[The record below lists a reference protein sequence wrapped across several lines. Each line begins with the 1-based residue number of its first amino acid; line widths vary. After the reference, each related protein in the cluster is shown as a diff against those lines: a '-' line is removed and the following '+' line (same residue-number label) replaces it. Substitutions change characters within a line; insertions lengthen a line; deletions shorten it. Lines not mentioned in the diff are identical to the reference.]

1 MYNHKNRLVM
11 KWNLYNPDNGHYT
24 KSVICDIQPENS
36 TNIEIL
42 MPVEFAKFDGV
53 EWIDR
58 RTPEELNNQKVQSYL
73 ANIQTLYTSMFISS
87 LSRVTGK
94 KGSKEELEAVRE
106 EYLDKY
112 NVSKEYVHQSLITNQ
127 ALIDEMNDECER
139 DFPGVAL
146 EQTIAYLNAT
156 FAAGID
162 LSNDRLHNFCGLVI
176 FKYESG
182 EVLWKRLKAFCSY
195 FRTACITDVEQSQ
208 FAKCD
213 QRIALALQ
221 ITNDTTIE
229 GIESLVT
236 QSKAL

>member
-1 MYNHKNRLVM
+1 ME
-11 KWNLYNPDNGHYT
+11 YT
-24 KSVICDIQPENS
+24 LITEEGRCGGVVGTEPTHNNWTLTPYLGGCIKEFHDVATD
-36 TNIEIL
+36 TWIESASAEEIAE
-42 MPVEFAKFDGV
+42 VNATKF
-53 EWIDR
+53 
-58 RTPEELNNQKVQSYL
+58 QSYL

-112 NVSKEYVHQSLITNQ
+112 HVSKEYTKPSFITNQ
-127 ALIDEMNDECER
+127 ALLDEMNDECER
-139 DFPGVAL
+139 DFPGVVL

-156 FAAGID
+156 IGAGIY
-162 LSNDRLHNFCGLVI
+162 LSNDRLYNFCGLVI

-195 FRTACITDVEQSQ
+195 FRTACITDVEQGQ
-208 FAKCD
+208 FSKCD
-213 QRIALALQ
+213 QRIALDMQ